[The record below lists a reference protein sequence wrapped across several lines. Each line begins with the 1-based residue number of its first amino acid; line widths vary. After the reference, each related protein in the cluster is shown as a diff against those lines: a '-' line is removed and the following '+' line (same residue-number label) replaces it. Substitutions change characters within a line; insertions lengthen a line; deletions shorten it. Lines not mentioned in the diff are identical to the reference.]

1 MLPRGHVYAPAVLR
15 MRHAMRD
22 TIAMAARCDAAR
34 SSRMCHPI
42 SPFASHL
49 CRTVMTVEDDHAPRT
64 TLAQQTHACTQAHY
78 ACVQACQMRTPVWQ
92 VSLLIIDFIFISYFR
107 ERPRYASRITMWQWH
122 ETSAPGARG
131 QGQAWHGSA
140 CRLDSR
146 ATVEHSLRVSAYLMM
161 CDIDV
166 CRFRA

>member
-1 MLPRGHVYAPAVLR
+1 MR

-92 VSLLIIDFIFISYFR
+92 VSSTHHRLHLHFLL
-107 ERPRYASRITMWQWH
+107 PRTSTVSVRITMWQWH

-131 QGQAWHGSA
+131 QGHGIGV
-140 CRLDSR
+140 LVDWTVELP
-146 ATVEHSLRVSAYLMM
+146 TVEHSLRIFAYLMM

>member
-1 MLPRGHVYAPAVLR
+1 MYAPAVLR

-22 TIAMAARCDAAR
+22 SIAMAARCDAAR

-92 VSLLIIDFIFISYFR
+92 VSSTHHRLHLHFLL
-107 ERPRYASRITMWQWH
+107 PRTSTVSVRITMWQWH

-131 QGQAWHGSA
+131 QGQAWHRSA